1 MSQKIPLETQK
12 ALETLQKVAAET
24 LDRKRRLGHYAVIW
38 QDGRPVAIGEDAPA
52 HLAPP
57 LSQGQGDYTQ
67 ERHACLDKTSLEDVL
82 ISMKQ
87 RPEDDTNQYD
97 EIIE

>member
-1 MSQKIPLETQK
+1 MNQFSQETQEI
-12 ALETLQKVAAET
+12 LETLQKVAAET

-38 QDGRPVAIGEDAPA
+38 QDGQPVAIGEDAPA
-52 HLAPP
+52 HLATPP
-57 LSQGQGDYTQ
+57 SKGQGDYTQ
-67 ERHACLDKTSLEDVL
+67 ERHEWLGKNSLEDIL
-82 ISMKQ
+82 TSMKQ